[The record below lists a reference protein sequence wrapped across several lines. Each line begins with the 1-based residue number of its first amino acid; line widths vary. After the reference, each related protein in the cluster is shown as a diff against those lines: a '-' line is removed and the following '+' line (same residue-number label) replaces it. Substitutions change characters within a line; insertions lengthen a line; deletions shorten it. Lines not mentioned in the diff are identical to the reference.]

1 MGSCVLELREKC
13 HNWVS
18 SRGRW
23 GRAEG
28 TARFGRGQRFWTRRT
43 VIFHCEPR
51 IRGRSQ
57 VAEAQPRAEHPRR
70 AARSQRARGN
80 GRHGGSL
87 YPTRWRCPYA
97 EGCVRMAPKTVATLM
112 RTRVFTA
119 WWVRWWARSRHAW
132 SPSGS
137 GVSPE
142 HVAPVR
148 PGMPRR
154 CPEPREQPSRAMGVG
169 RGHGLGRIR
178 CCTGASAFADD
189 SEGAARTAFSAA
201 TGRAEAHS
209 AAGCIY
215 LAGSSVRVAEVKPV
229 QCWRRRSGVDGQSG
243 WRGLGS
249 GLGLGL
255 GSL

>member
-1 MGSCVLELREKC
+1 MCARAVVVNAMNIDIHCGGQAELRTGSCVLELREKC

-51 IRGRSQ
+51 IRGRPQ

-119 WWVRWWARSRHAW
+119 WWVRWWARSRHAR
-132 SPSGS
+132 SPSA
-137 GVSPE
+137 
-142 HVAPVR
+142 APAFLPNTWHPSA
-148 PGMPRR
+148 PG
-154 CPEPREQPSRAMGVG
+154 CQGGALSLANSRAG
-169 RGHGLGRIR
+169 RWGWG
-178 CCTGASAFADD
+178 
-189 SEGAARTAFSAA
+189 AA
-201 TGRAEAHS
+201 TG
-209 AAGCIY
+209 
-215 LAGSSVRVAEVKPV
+215 
-229 QCWRRRSGVDGQSG
+229 
-243 WRGLGS
+243 
-249 GLGLGL
+249 
-255 GSL
+255 